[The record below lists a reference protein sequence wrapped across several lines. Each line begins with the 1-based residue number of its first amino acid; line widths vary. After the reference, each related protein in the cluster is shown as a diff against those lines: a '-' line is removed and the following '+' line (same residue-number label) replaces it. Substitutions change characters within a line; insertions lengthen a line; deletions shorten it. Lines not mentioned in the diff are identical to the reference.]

1 MGVVFAPTLGGLLF
15 NNYLWLCF
23 IISGLAVFSSTVL
36 IFLYVPKTM
45 ERAKITNTYEAQ
57 STGTVVQVLKTRKV
71 LLLYMV
77 ICCISAFVY
86 SQFSYLLPIQM
97 DEVFLTQGAVFFGML
112 TSVNDFVVIC
122 CTPLLTQLTL
132 KWADLDRIR
141 LGTLLEVVGIC
152 SYFFY
157 QKSLVLYILS
167 MVVFT
172 IGEILNT
179 LGSSPYISKRIPAT
193 HRGRFISV
201 SGIFTT
207 LSSSLG
213 SAVVG
218 KIVVLYTFREGWI
231 FVAVVGL
238 VLMVMLQLYRSMD
251 IKRFRLLYEED

>member
-1 MGVVFAPTLGGLLF
+1 
-15 NNYLWLCF
+15 
-23 IISGLAVFSSTVL
+23 
-36 IFLYVPKTM
+36 
-45 ERAKITNTYEAQ
+45 
-57 STGTVVQVLKTRKV
+57 
-71 LLLYMV
+71 
-77 ICCISAFVY
+77 
-86 SQFSYLLPIQM
+86 
-97 DEVFLTQGAVFFGML
+97 
-112 TSVNDFVVIC
+112 
-122 CTPLLTQLTL
+122 
-132 KWADLDRIR
+132 
-141 LGTLLEVVGIC
+141 
-152 SYFFY
+152 
-157 QKSLVLYILS
+157 

-251 IKRFRLLYEED
+251 IKRFRLLYEEE